1 MVGKQRRTRPRQ
13 RAGPEA
19 SRRIRTSRFPP
30 RPRGGSA
37 GALKVGAWSPVAL
50 ARPLLA
56 PVREPQPAA
65 APEPWGHGITC
76 PGRGRRGGGIERSRR
91 APCHRAVIERSAG
104 PPLSRLLAAHAAI
117 HSFIPRSLH
126 QPTHLSLQTR
136 VRPIVGPLDY
146 RLLSQGPHRRVRPGA
161 LHFSCS
167 LVCFTLLNPNL
178 CYPTQTPLFW

>member
-13 RAGPEA
+13 RAGLEA

-104 PPLSRLLAAHAAI
+104 PPLSRLLTAHAAV
-117 HSFIPRSLH
+117 HSFIPPSTHPPFSPDTCPTYRRS
-126 QPTHLSLQTR
+126 TGLSIIKPPRDHTD
-136 VRPIVGPLDY
+136 VSDPA
-146 RLLSQGPHRRVRPGA
+146 LST
-161 LHFSCS
+161 FSCS